1 MGVIWFTVIFE
12 LDRIT
17 YIFNGSHKR
26 NKTFPTFILHRHS
39 VYYFEVF
46 IVPPVPEE
54 LKHKT
59 LWNKLWRAIN
69 RKDENTNDMLL
80 NNILNKLEFFFVFI
94 LSWSSSNI
102 LRRIS
107 SWNLEK
113 KEDVENTPD
122 EDNTCCTEIII
133 NENIHY
139 EISLLHRKVTIYL
152 FESCKNIWLNI
163 PFPGKYM
170 VSSLTEYCVP
180 GIARKHWNTVS
191 GFSCSTCKS
200 LLTDTSNKP
209 SFSTVNVVVSPLSW
223 YL

>member
-1 MGVIWFTVIFE
+1 MGVIWFTVFFE

-26 NKTFPTFILHRHS
+26 NQTFPTFILHRDS

-46 IVPPVPEE
+46 MVQRVPEW

-59 LWNKLWRAIN
+59 LW
-69 RKDENTNDMLL
+69 KDENTNDMLL
-80 NNILNKLEFFFVFI
+80 NNILNKLEFFCVFI

-122 EDNTCCTEIII
+122 EDNTCCTEIQINEII
-133 NENIHY
+133 NH
-139 EISLLHRKVTIYL
+139 EISLLHLIKAS
-152 FESCKNIWLNI
+152 FESCKI
-163 PFPGKYM
+163 Y
-170 VSSLTEYCVP
+170 
-180 GIARKHWNTVS
+180 
-191 GFSCSTCKS
+191 
-200 LLTDTSNKP
+200 
-209 SFSTVNVVVSPLSW
+209 
-223 YL
+223 